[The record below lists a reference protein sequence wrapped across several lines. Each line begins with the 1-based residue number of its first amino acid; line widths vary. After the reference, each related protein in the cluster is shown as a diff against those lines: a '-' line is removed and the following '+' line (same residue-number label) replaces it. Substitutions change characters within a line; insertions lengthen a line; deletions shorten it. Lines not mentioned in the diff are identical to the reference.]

1 VGLNVRGRSLAR
13 HGYPILHDGSQ
24 VGTVTSGTQSPT
36 LDRVVAMGYV
46 LSELAGVGSPLQIDI
61 RGRLADAEVV
71 SLPFYTRDVG
81 T

>member
-1 VGLNVRGRSLAR
+1 
-13 HGYPILHDGSQ
+13 
-24 VGTVTSGTQSPT
+24 VTSGTQSPT

>member
-1 VGLNVRGRSLAR
+1 
-13 HGYPILHDGSQ
+13 
-24 VGTVTSGTQSPT
+24 
-36 LDRVVAMGYV
+36 MGYV